1 MNEHL
6 ESFKKFLIEREKAS
20 QSYVS
25 GDGKPLVKI
34 SAAKSPATFFSP
46 GGDVTEGAKKI
57 AARYQKDAEIF
68 ESADENKFET
78 LQINADENI
87 AFWVGLQKA
96 LVKMKGKKEP
106 IPFALRV
113 TEIFRRDAGDW
124 KMIHRHAD
132 FLKADEAKK

>member
-6 ESFKKFLIEREKAS
+6 ESFKKFLKEREKAS
-20 QSYVS
+20 HAYVG
-25 GDGKPLVKI
+25 GDGEPLVEI

-46 GGDVTEGAKKI
+46 GGDLTEGAKKI
-57 AARYQKDAEIF
+57 AAHYKKDAEIF

-78 LQINADENI
+78 LQMNADESI

-96 LVKMKGKKEP
+96 VVKMKGKKEP
-106 IPFALRV
+106 VPFALRV
-113 TEIFRRDAGDW
+113 TEIFRRDDGNW

-132 FLKADEAKK
+132 FLKTDEAKK